1 MSLLCK
7 YYYPYFIDKE
17 TLIVFNLNDLP
28 LDRIR
33 PTGLWTQ
40 TQAPITMTSMD
51 LYNLEK
57 TPTRYGLVATINSK
71 MMTKTGPRC

>member
-1 MSLLCK
+1 MCHLHNEPIMSLLCK

-33 PTGLWTQ
+33 PTGL
-40 TQAPITMTSMD
+40 
-51 LYNLEK
+51 
-57 TPTRYGLVATINSK
+57 
-71 MMTKTGPRC
+71 